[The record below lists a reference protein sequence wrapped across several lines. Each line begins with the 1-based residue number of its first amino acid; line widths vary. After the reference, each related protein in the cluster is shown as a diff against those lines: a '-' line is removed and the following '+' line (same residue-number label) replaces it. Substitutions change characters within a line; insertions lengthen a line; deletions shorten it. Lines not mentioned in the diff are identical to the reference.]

1 MASSK
6 ISFGTKGPQ
15 VQILSSRPFIIF
27 LKMDKNILRILG
39 KNIKIERIRN
49 DLSQEQLAEKAG
61 VSTRTISLIEN
72 GLQHPKLFLIVKISK
87 ILNVDINVFLENIPS
102 DV

>member
-1 MASSK
+1 MKTLK

-15 VQILSSRPFIIF
+15 VQILSSRPFIIV
-27 LKMDKNILRILG
+27 LKTDKNILRILG

>member
-1 MASSK
+1 MKTLK

-15 VQILSSRPFIIF
+15 VQILSSRPFIIV

-87 ILNVDINVFLENIPS
+87 ILNVDINVFLGNIPS

>member
-1 MASSK
+1 MKTLK

-49 DLSQEQLAEKAG
+49 DLSHEQLAEKAG